1 MTLAA
6 PEGITHPIGDWR
18 AGTVWGL
25 RHARP
30 GRRQVTVAGGVLDA
44 AVKATWIYSVV
55 YQVMF
60 HVGGLSGRRR
70 SL

>member
-1 MTLAA
+1 MQD
-6 PEGITHPIGDWR
+6 PGD
-18 AGTVWGL
+18 VKL
-25 RHARP
+25 L
-30 GRRQVTVAGGVLDA
+30 VTVAGEVLDA